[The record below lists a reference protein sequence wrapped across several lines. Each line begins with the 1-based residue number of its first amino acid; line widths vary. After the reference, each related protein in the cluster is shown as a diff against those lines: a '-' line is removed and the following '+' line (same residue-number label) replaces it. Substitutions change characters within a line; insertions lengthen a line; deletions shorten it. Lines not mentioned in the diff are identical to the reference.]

1 MVPAASKIGPNTK
14 SYRRVYIM
22 FRRNTTLRNTVR
34 VILVLAVLIVAAGI
48 IIDRDTNE
56 FTLQTAVGQTNDTL
70 QTSEDFLHLERANR
84 AFIDLVARTRPAV
97 VQITTTTQRSRIITS
112 ERRQIT
118 PEQEEQF
125 RDFFGDEFFRRFF
138 GEPEQEPRQRIFPN
152 PAPVRGVG
160 SGVIVSDDGYILT
173 NNHVIERS
181 DEITVTLSNG
191 KEYAAELVGRDAAGT
206 EVSGTDLAVL
216 KIDAEGLPTLPF
228 GDSDQLEVGEW
239 VIAIGTPLN
248 FSQTVTRGIVS
259 AKGRPGWFSGIKYGN
274 FIQTDAPINRGN
286 SGGALINIRG
296 ELVGIN
302 TAIITGGFSTGNI
315 GIGFAVPSKMAQQV
329 LPQLIKH
336 GKVERGWLGI
346 SMGNVDPDLA
356 EKLNFDTP
364 RGTVVHGVSK
374 GSPADKAGIERSD
387 VIVEF
392 NGETIRDS
400 NDLMHVVAATEV
412 GKSVEVIVLRGDN
425 REKRLTV
432 KLGKRTEEAIAK
444 LNDQLKE
451 AEKARTEGWKLG
463 EMRQNRDEEQ
473 EGFAGLQVQ
482 NLTPAIA
489 ERYGYASDEKGVVVT
504 QVESG
509 SNAEKKGIV
518 PGSLIQE
525 MEWTSIEDLASY
537 ARLVEQLTNE
547 NKRQVLLYVKS
558 PNGQGG
564 AYVTIK
570 VPTSDR

>member
-1 MVPAASKIGPNTK
+1 
-14 SYRRVYIM
+14 M
-22 FRRNTTLRNTVR
+22 FRHSTTLRNSVR
-34 VILVLAVLIVAAGI
+34 VILVLAVLIVAAGV
-48 IIDRDTNE
+48 IIDRNTNE

-97 VQITTTTQRSRIITS
+97 VQITTTSQRNRGITS
-112 ERRQIT
+112 ERREIT

-138 GEPEQEPRQRIFPN
+138 REPEQEPRQRIFPN
-152 PAPVRGVG
+152 PAPVRGIG

-206 EVSGTDLAVL
+206 EVSGTDLALL
-216 KIDAEGLPTLPF
+216 KIDAEGLPILPF
-228 GDSDQLEVGEW
+228 GDSDRLEVGEW

-259 AKGRPGWFSGIKYGN
+259 AKERPGDRSGIKYGN

-302 TAIITGGFSTGNI
+302 TAIITGGLSMGNI

-329 LPQLIKH
+329 LPQLIKY

-346 SMGNVDPDLA
+346 SMRNVDPVSA
-356 EKLNFDTP
+356 EKLNFDMP
-364 RGTVVHGVSK
+364 RGAYVRGVSK
-374 GSPADKAGIERSD
+374 DSPADRGGIQRSD

-392 NGETIRDS
+392 NGETIRDI
-400 NDLMHVVAATEV
+400 NHLMHVVAATEV
-412 GKSVEVIVLRGDN
+412 GKSVEVTVLRGN
-425 REKRLTV
+425 NEEKRLTV

-444 LNDQLKE
+444 LNAQLYESDPTGIELGRARPNSDEQKE
-451 AEKARTEGWKLG
+451 S
-463 EMRQNRDEEQ
+463 
-473 EGFAGLQVQ
+473 FAGLHVEK
-482 NLTPAIA
+482 LTPAIA

-509 SNAEKKGIV
+509 STAEEKGIV

-525 MEWTSIEDLASY
+525 MEWTSIDDLESY
-537 ARLVEQLTNE
+537 SRLVEQLTKE
-547 NKRQVLLYVKS
+547 NKKQVLLYVKS

-570 VPTSDR
+570 VSTSDR

>member
-1 MVPAASKIGPNTK
+1 
-14 SYRRVYIM
+14 M
-22 FRRNTTLRNTVR
+22 FRLSTRLRNPIR
-34 VILVLAVLIVAAGI
+34 VILVLAVLIVAAGV

-70 QTSEDFLHLERANR
+70 QTSEDFQHLERANR

-97 VQITTTTQRSRIITS
+97 VQITTTTQRNRIITP
-112 ERRQIT
+112 ERQQIT

-125 RDFFGDEFFRRFF
+125 RDLFGDEFFRRFF
-138 GEPEQEPRQRIFPN
+138 REPEQEQPDQQAPRQRIFPN
-152 PAPVRGVG
+152 PVPVRGVG

-181 DEITVTLSNG
+181 DEIRVTLSNG
-191 KEYAAELVGRDAAGT
+191 KEYPAELVGRDAAGT

-302 TAIITGGFSTGNI
+302 TAIITGGLSTGNI

-336 GKVERGWLGI
+336 GKVARGWLGI
-346 SMGNVDPDLA
+346 SMRNVDQDLA

-364 RGTVVHGVSK
+364 RGAFVRGVSK
-374 GSPADKAGIERSD
+374 GSPADKAGIQRSD

-392 NGETIRDS
+392 NGETIRDI
-400 NDLMHVVAATEV
+400 NDLMYVVAATEV
-412 GKSVEVIVLRGDN
+412 GKSVEVIVLRDGTE
-425 REKRLTV
+425 EKRLTV

-444 LNDQLKE
+444 LNAQLQE
-451 AEKARTEGWKLG
+451 AENMRPELRGARLD
-463 EMRQNRDEEQ
+463 RDEEK
-473 EGFAGLQVQ
+473 EAFAGLQVQ

-504 QVESG
+504 RVESG

-525 MEWTSIEDLASY
+525 MEWTEIDDLASY
-537 ARLVEQLTNE
+537 SRLVEQLTNE
-547 NKRQVLLYVKS
+547 NKKQVLLYVKS
-558 PNGQGG
+558 PDGQGS
-564 AYVTIK
+564 AYVTIQ
-570 VPTSDR
+570 VSTSDR

>member
-1 MVPAASKIGPNTK
+1 M
-14 SYRRVYIM
+14 
-22 FRRNTTLRNTVR
+22 
-34 VILVLAVLIVAAGI
+34 VLAVLIVAAGV

-70 QTSEDFLHLERANR
+70 QTSEDFQHLERANR

-97 VQITTTTQRSRIITS
+97 VQITTTTQRNRIITP
-112 ERRQIT
+112 ERQQIT

-125 RDFFGDEFFRRFF
+125 RDLFGDEFFRRFF
-138 GEPEQEPRQRIFPN
+138 RDPEQEQPDQQAPRQRLFRN
-152 PAPVRGVG
+152 PVPVRGVG

-181 DEITVTLSNG
+181 DEISVTLSNG
-191 KEYAAELVGRDAAGT
+191 KEYPAELVGRDAAGT

-302 TAIITGGFSTGNI
+302 TAIITGGLSTGNI

-336 GKVERGWLGI
+336 GKVARGWLGI
-346 SMGNVDPDLA
+346 SMRNVDQDLA

-364 RGTVVHGVSK
+364 RGAFVRGVSK
-374 GSPADKAGIERSD
+374 GSPADTAGIQRSD

-392 NGETIRDS
+392 NGETIRDI
-400 NDLMHVVAATEV
+400 NDLMYVVAATEV
-412 GKSVEVIVLRGDN
+412 GKSVEVIVLRDGTE
-425 REKRLTV
+425 EKRLTV
-432 KLGKRTEEAIAK
+432 KLGKRTEEVIAK
-444 LNDQLKE
+444 LNAQLQE
-451 AEKARTEGWKLG
+451 AENMRPDLSGARL
-463 EMRQNRDEEQ
+463 NRDEQKEA
-473 EGFAGLQVQ
+473 FAGLQVQ

-525 MEWTSIEDLASY
+525 MEWTEIDDLAAYS
-537 ARLVEQLTNE
+537 RLVEQLTNE
-547 NKRQVLLYVKS
+547 NKKQVLLYVKS
-558 PNGQGG
+558 PNEQGS
-564 AYVTIK
+564 AYVTVK
-570 VPTSDR
+570 VSTSDDTSDR

>member
-1 MVPAASKIGPNTK
+1 
-14 SYRRVYIM
+14 M

-97 VQITTTTQRSRIITS
+97 VQITTTSQRNRIRTS
-112 ERRQIT
+112 ERQQIT

-138 GEPEQEPRQRIFPN
+138 GEPEQEPRQRTFPNPDPGQRIFPN

-173 NNHVIERS
+173 NNHVIERT
-181 DEITVTLSNG
+181 DEIRVTLSNG

-206 EVSGTDLAVL
+206 QVSGTDLALL
-216 KIDAEGLPTLPF
+216 KIDAEGLSTLPF

-302 TAIITGGFSTGNI
+302 TAIVTGGFSMGNI

-374 GSPADKAGIERSD
+374 GSPADKAGIQRSD
-387 VIVEF
+387 IIVEF
-392 NGETIRDS
+392 NGETIRNS
-400 NDLMHVVAATEV
+400 NDLMHVVAATAV
-412 GKSVEVIVLRGDN
+412 GESVEVRVLRGDN
-425 REKRLTV
+425 TEKRLTV
-432 KLGKRTEEAIAK
+432 KLGKRTEEVIAK
-444 LNDQLKE
+444 LNAQLAV
-451 AEKARTEGWKLG
+451 AENMQPELNGA
-463 EMRQNRDEEQ
+463 QPNRDEQQ
-473 EGFAGLQVQ
+473 EGFAGFHVQ
-482 NLTPAIA
+482 DLTPAIA
-489 ERYGYASDEKGVVVT
+489 ERYGYSSDEKGIIVT

-509 SNAEKKGIV
+509 SNAAEKGIV

-525 MEWTSIEDLASY
+525 MEWTTIEDLESY
-537 ARLVEQLTNE
+537 SRLVEDLTNE
-547 NKRQVLLYVKS
+547 NKKQVLLYVKS

-570 VPTSDR
+570 VSTADDRSDR

>member
-1 MVPAASKIGPNTK
+1 
-14 SYRRVYIM
+14 M
-22 FRRNTTLRNTVR
+22 FRLSTTLRNTVR
-34 VILVLAVLIVAAGI
+34 IILVLAVLIVAAGI
-48 IIDRDTNE
+48 IINRDTNE

-97 VQITTTTQRSRIITS
+97 VQITTKTQRNRITTPQ
-112 ERRQIT
+112 RQESS
-118 PEQEEQF
+118 PEDEEEQF
-125 RDFFGDEFFRRFF
+125 RRFF
-138 GEPEQEPRQRIFPN
+138 DEDSPFRFFFEERPQRPLNPN
-152 PAPVRGVG
+152 PRPTQGIG
-160 SGVIVSDDGYILT
+160 SGVIVSDNGYILT

-206 EVSGTDLAVL
+206 QVSGTDLAVL
-216 KIDAEGLPTLPF
+216 KIEAEGLPTLPF

-259 AKGRPGWFSGIKYGN
+259 AKGRPGGFSGIRYGN

-286 SGGALINIRG
+286 SGGALVNIRG

-302 TAIITGGFSTGNI
+302 TAIVTGGLSMGNI

-329 LPQLIKH
+329 LPNLIKH

-346 SMGNVDPDLA
+346 GMSNVNTDLA

-364 RGTVVHGVSK
+364 RGAYVNGVSK
-374 GSPADKAGIERSD
+374 NSPAEKGGIQPED

-392 NGETIRDS
+392 NSETIRDT
-400 NDLMHVVAATEV
+400 NHLMHVVAATEV
-412 GKSVEVIVLRGDN
+412 GKSVKVTVLRGN
-425 REKRLTV
+425 NQEKQLTV
-432 KLGKRTEEAIAK
+432 KLGKRTEEAIAR
-444 LNDQLKE
+444 LNAQLAVE
-451 AEKARTEGWKLG
+451 NMHPELNGT
-463 EMRQNRDEEQ
+463 QPNRDEQQ
-473 EGFAGLQVQ
+473 EGFAGFHVQ
-482 NLTPAIA
+482 DLTPAIA
-489 ERYGYASDEKGVVVT
+489 ERYGYSLDEKGVVVT

-509 SNAEKKGIV
+509 SNAEGKGIV

-525 MEWTSIEDLASY
+525 MEWTSIDDLESY
-537 ARLVEQLTNE
+537 SRLVEQLTNE
-547 NKRQVLLYVKS
+547 NKKQVLLYVKS

-570 VPTSDR
+570 VSTSDR

>member
-1 MVPAASKIGPNTK
+1 
-14 SYRRVYIM
+14 M
-22 FRRNTTLRNTVR
+22 FRLSPTLRNPVR
-34 VILVLAVLIVAAGI
+34 VILVLAVLIVAAGV

-97 VQITTTTQRSRIITS
+97 VQITTKTQRNRSITS
-112 ERRQIT
+112 ERREIT

-138 GEPEQEPRQRIFPN
+138 REQEPREQQAPRPRIFEN
-152 PAPVRGVG
+152 PPPVRGIG

-228 GDSDQLEVGEW
+228 GDSDELEVGEW

-259 AKGRPGWFSGIKYGN
+259 AKGRPGLFSGIKYGN

-302 TAIITGGFSTGNI
+302 TAIITGGLSTGNI

-329 LPQLIKH
+329 LPQLIKY

-346 SMGNVDPDLA
+346 SMRNIDQDLA
-356 EKLNFDTP
+356 EKLNFDAP
-364 RGTVVHGVSK
+364 RGAFVRGVSK
-374 GSPADKAGIERSD
+374 DSPADKAGIERLD

-392 NGETIRDS
+392 NGETIRDI

-412 GKSVEVIVLRGDN
+412 GKSVEVIVLRGDGE
-425 REKRLTV
+425 EKRLTV
-432 KLGKRTEEAIAK
+432 KLGKRTEEVIAK
-444 LNDQLKE
+444 LNAQLYE
-451 AEKARTEGWKLG
+451 SDMARIELG
-463 EMRQNRDEEQ
+463 DVRLNSDEEK
-473 EGFAGLQVQ
+473 ELFVGLHVEK
-482 NLTPAIA
+482 LTRALA
-489 ERYGYASDEKGVVVT
+489 ERYGYSSDEKGVVVT
-504 QVESG
+504 EVKSG
-509 SNAEKKGIV
+509 SDAEKNGIV

-525 MEWTSIEDLASY
+525 MEWTSIDDLESY
-537 ARLVEQLTNE
+537 SRLVEQLTME
-547 NKRQVLLYVKS
+547 NKKQVLLYVKS

-570 VPTSDR
+570 VSLSDR

>member
-1 MVPAASKIGPNTK
+1 MFRLNTK
-14 SYRRVYIM
+14 
-22 FRRNTTLRNTVR
+22 LRNPIR
-34 VILVLAVLIVAAGI
+34 IILVLAVLIVAAGV
-48 IIDRDTNE
+48 IIDRDTNQ

-70 QTSEDFLHLERANR
+70 QTSEDFQHLERANR

-97 VQITTTTQRSRIITS
+97 VQITTTTQRNRIITP
-112 ERRQIT
+112 ERQQIT

-125 RDFFGDEFFRRFF
+125 RDLFGDEFFRRFF
-138 GEPEQEPRQRIFPN
+138 QDREEPREQQAPRQRIFPN
-152 PAPVRGVG
+152 PVPVRGVG

-181 DEITVTLSNG
+181 DEIRVTLSNG
-191 KEYAAELVGRDAAGT
+191 KEYPAELVGRDAAGT

-302 TAIITGGFSTGNI
+302 TAIITGGLSTGNI

-346 SMGNVDPDLA
+346 SMRNVDQDLA

-364 RGTVVHGVSK
+364 RGAFVRGVSK
-374 GSPADKAGIERSD
+374 GSPADKAGLQRSD

-392 NGETIRDS
+392 NGETIRDI
-400 NDLMHVVAATEV
+400 NDLMYVVAATEV
-412 GKSVEVIVLRGDN
+412 GKSVEVIVLREGTE
-425 REKRLTV
+425 EKRLTV

-444 LNDQLKE
+444 LNAQLQE
-451 AEKARTEGWKLG
+451 AENMRPALRGARL
-463 EMRQNRDEEQ
+463 NRDEQKEA
-473 EGFAGLQVQ
+473 FAGLQVQ

-525 MEWTSIEDLASY
+525 MEWTEIDDLESY
-537 ARLVEQLTNE
+537 SRLVEQLTNE
-547 NKRQVLLYVKS
+547 NKKQVLLYVKS
-558 PNGQGG
+558 PNEQGS

-570 VPTSDR
+570 VSTSDDTSDR

>member
-1 MVPAASKIGPNTK
+1 M
-14 SYRRVYIM
+14 
-22 FRRNTTLRNTVR
+22 R
-34 VILVLAVLIVAAGI
+34 VILVLAVLIVAAGV
-48 IIDRDTNE
+48 IIDRDTNQ

-70 QTSEDFLHLERANR
+70 QTSEDFQHLERANR

-97 VQITTTTQRSRIITS
+97 VQITTTTQRNRIITP
-112 ERRQIT
+112 ERQQIT

-125 RDFFGDEFFRRFF
+125 RDLFGDEFFRRFF
-138 GEPEQEPRQRIFPN
+138 REPEQEQPDQQAPRQRIFPN
-152 PAPVRGVG
+152 PVPVRGVG

-181 DEITVTLSNG
+181 DEISVTLSNG
-191 KEYAAELVGRDAAGT
+191 KEYPAELVGRDAAGT

-302 TAIITGGFSTGNI
+302 TAIITGGLSTGNI

-329 LPQLIKH
+329 LPQLIKY
-336 GKVERGWLGI
+336 GKVARGWLGI
-346 SMGNVDPDLA
+346 SMRNVDQDLA

-364 RGTVVHGVSK
+364 RGAFVRGVSK
-374 GSPADKAGIERSD
+374 GSPADKAGIQRSD

-392 NGETIRDS
+392 NGETIRDI
-400 NDLMHVVAATEV
+400 NDLMYVVAATEV
-412 GKSVEVIVLRGDN
+412 GKSVEVIVLRDGTE
-425 REKRLTV
+425 EKRLTV

-444 LNDQLKE
+444 LNAQLQE
-451 AEKARTEGWKLG
+451 AENMRPELRGARLD
-463 EMRQNRDEEQ
+463 RDEEK
-473 EGFAGLQVQ
+473 EAFAGLQVQ

-504 QVESG
+504 RVESG

-525 MEWTSIEDLASY
+525 MEWTEIGDLASY
-537 ARLVEQLTNE
+537 SRLVEQLTNE
-547 NKRQVLLYVKS
+547 NKKQVLLYVKS
-558 PNGQGG
+558 PNGQGS

-570 VPTSDR
+570 VSTSDDTSDR

>member
-1 MVPAASKIGPNTK
+1 
-14 SYRRVYIM
+14 M
-22 FRRNTTLRNTVR
+22 FRLSTTLRNSVR
-34 VILVLAVLIVAAGI
+34 VILVLAVLIVAAGV
-48 IIDRDTNE
+48 IIDRDTNQ

-70 QTSEDFLHLERANR
+70 QTSEDFQHLERANR

-97 VQITTTTQRSRIITS
+97 VQITTTTQRNRIITP
-112 ERRQIT
+112 ERQQIT

-125 RDFFGDEFFRRFF
+125 RDLFGDEFFRRFF
-138 GEPEQEPRQRIFPN
+138 REPEQEQPDQQAPRQRIFRN
-152 PAPVRGVG
+152 PVPVRGVG

-181 DEITVTLSNG
+181 DEISVTLSNG
-191 KEYAAELVGRDAAGT
+191 KEYPAELVGRDAAGT

-302 TAIITGGFSTGNI
+302 TAIITGGLSTGNI

-346 SMGNVDPDLA
+346 SMRNVDQDLA

-364 RGTVVHGVSK
+364 RGAFVRGVSK
-374 GSPADKAGIERSD
+374 GSLQI
-387 VIVEF
+387 
-392 NGETIRDS
+392 
-400 NDLMHVVAATEV
+400 
-412 GKSVEVIVLRGDN
+412 
-425 REKRLTV
+425 
-432 KLGKRTEEAIAK
+432 KLGSNVQMSSLNLMAK
-444 LNDQLKE
+444 QSEIL
-451 AEKARTEGWKLG
+451 
-463 EMRQNRDEEQ
+463 M
-473 EGFAGLQVQ
+473 
-482 NLTPAIA
+482 I
-489 ERYGYASDEKGVVVT
+489 
-504 QVESG
+504 
-509 SNAEKKGIV
+509 
-518 PGSLIQE
+518 
-525 MEWTSIEDLASY
+525 
-537 ARLVEQLTNE
+537 
-547 NKRQVLLYVKS
+547 
-558 PNGQGG
+558 
-564 AYVTIK
+564 
-570 VPTSDR
+570 

>member
-1 MVPAASKIGPNTK
+1 
-14 SYRRVYIM
+14 M
-22 FRRNTTLRNTVR
+22 FRLSTRLRNSVK
-34 VILVLAVLIVAAGI
+34 VILVLAVLIVAAGV

-70 QTSEDFLHLERANR
+70 QTSEDFQHLERANR

-97 VQITTTTQRSRIITS
+97 VQITTTTQRNRIITP
-112 ERRQIT
+112 ERQQIT

-138 GEPEQEPRQRIFPN
+138 REQEQPDQQAPRQRIFPN
-152 PAPVRGVG
+152 PVPVRGVG

-181 DEITVTLSNG
+181 DEIRVTLSNG
-191 KEYAAELVGRDAAGT
+191 KEYSAELVGRDAAGT

-302 TAIITGGFSTGNI
+302 TAIITGGLSTGNI

-346 SMGNVDPDLA
+346 SMRNVDQDLA

-364 RGTVVHGVSK
+364 RGAFVRGVSK
-374 GSPADKAGIERSD
+374 GSPADQGGIQRSD

-392 NGETIRDS
+392 NGETIRDI
-400 NDLMHVVAATEV
+400 NDLMYVVAATEV
-412 GKSVEVIVLRGDN
+412 GKSVEVIVLRDGTE
-425 REKRLTV
+425 EKRLTV
-432 KLGKRTEEAIAK
+432 KLGKRTEEVIAK
-444 LNDQLKE
+444 LNAQLQEAENMRPELRGARLDRDEQKE
-451 AEKARTEGWKLG
+451 A
-463 EMRQNRDEEQ
+463 
-473 EGFAGLQVQ
+473 FAGLQVQ

-525 MEWTSIEDLASY
+525 MEWTEIGDLASY
-537 ARLVEQLTNE
+537 SRLVEQLANE
-547 NKRQVLLYVKS
+547 NKKQVLLYVKS

-570 VPTSDR
+570 VSTSDDTSDR

>member
-1 MVPAASKIGPNTK
+1 
-14 SYRRVYIM
+14 M
-22 FRRNTTLRNTVR
+22 FRRNTTLRNPVR
-34 VILVLAVLIVAAGI
+34 VILVLAVLIVAAGV

-70 QTSEDFLHLERANR
+70 QTSEDFQHLERANR

-97 VQITTTTQRSRIITS
+97 VQITTTTQRNRIITP
-112 ERRQIT
+112 ERQQIT

-138 GEPEQEPRQRIFPN
+138 RDPEQEQRDQQAPRQRIFPN

-181 DEITVTLSNG
+181 DEIRVTLSNG
-191 KEYAAELVGRDAAGT
+191 KEYPAELVGRDAAGT

-302 TAIITGGFSTGNI
+302 TAIITGGLSTGNI

-346 SMGNVDPDLA
+346 SMRNVDQDLA

-364 RGTVVHGVSK
+364 RGAFVRGVSK
-374 GSPADKAGIERSD
+374 GSPADKAGIQRSD

-392 NGETIRDS
+392 NGETIRDI
-400 NDLMHVVAATEV
+400 NDLMYVVAATEV
-412 GKSVEVIVLRGDN
+412 GKSVEVIVLRDGTE
-425 REKRLTV
+425 EKRLTV
-432 KLGKRTEEAIAK
+432 KLGKRTEEVIAK
-444 LNDQLKE
+444 LNAQLQE
-451 AEKARTEGWKLG
+451 AENMRPELRGARL
-463 EMRQNRDEEQ
+463 NRDEEK
-473 EGFAGLQVQ
+473 EAFAGLQVQ

-518 PGSLIQE
+518 SGSLIQE
-525 MEWTSIEDLASY
+525 MEWTEIDDLASY
-537 ARLVEQLTNE
+537 SRLVEQLTNE
-547 NKRQVLLYVKS
+547 NKKQVLLYVKS
-558 PNGQGG
+558 PNGQGS

-570 VPTSDR
+570 VSTSDDTSDR

>member
-1 MVPAASKIGPNTK
+1 
-14 SYRRVYIM
+14 M
-22 FRRNTTLRNTVR
+22 FRLSTTLRNTVR
-34 VILVLAVLIVAAGI
+34 IILVLAVLIVAAGI

-56 FTLQTAVGQTNDTL
+56 FRLQTAVGQTNDTL

-97 VQITTTTQRSRIITS
+97 VQITTQTQRNRRITS

-138 GEPEQEPRQRIFPN
+138 REPEQEQRQRIFPN
-152 PAPVRGVG
+152 PDPVRGVG

-191 KEYAAELVGRDAAGT
+191 KEYAAALVGRDAAGT

-302 TAIITGGFSTGNI
+302 TAIVTGGLSMGNI

-346 SMGNVDPDLA
+346 SMRNVDQDLA

-364 RGTVVHGVSK
+364 RGAFVRGVSK
-374 GSPADKAGIERSD
+374 GSPADKSGIQRSD

-392 NGETIRDS
+392 NGETIRDI

-412 GKSVEVIVLRGDN
+412 GKSVEVIVIRGDN
-425 REKRLTV
+425 KEKRLTV
-432 KLGKRTEEAIAK
+432 KLGKRTEEVIAK
-444 LNDQLKE
+444 LNAQLE
-451 AEKARTEGWKLG
+451 EVETMRTELDGARL
-463 EMRQNRDEEQ
+463 NPDEQQ
-473 EGFAGLQVQ
+473 EAFAGLHVQ

-525 MEWTSIEDLASY
+525 MEWTTIEDLASY
-537 ARLVEQLTNE
+537 SRLVEQLTNE
-547 NKRQVLLYVKS
+547 NKKQVLLYVKS

-570 VPTSDR
+570 VSTSDR

>member
-1 MVPAASKIGPNTK
+1 
-14 SYRRVYIM
+14 M
-22 FRRNTTLRNTVR
+22 FRRSTTLRNSIR

-56 FTLQTAVGQTNDTL
+56 FTLQTAIGQTNDTL

-97 VQITTTTQRSRIITS
+97 VRITTKTQRNRRITS
-112 ERRQIT
+112 ERQQIT

-125 RDFFGDEFFRRFF
+125 KDFFGDEFFRRFF
-138 GEPEQEPRQRIFPN
+138 PEPEQEPRQRIFPN
-152 PAPVRGVG
+152 PGPLTGVG

-181 DEITVTLSNG
+181 DEITITLSNG
-191 KEYAAELVGRDAAGT
+191 KEYAAKLVGRDAAGT

-216 KIDAEGLPTLPF
+216 KIDAQGLPTLPF

-259 AKGRPGWFSGIKYGN
+259 AKGRPGHRSGIAYGN

-302 TAIITGGFSTGNI
+302 TAIVTGGLSMGNI

-346 SMGNVDPDLA
+346 RMGPVNPDLT
-356 EKLNFDTP
+356 EKLNFDAP
-364 RGTVVHGVSK
+364 RGAYVRDVSK
-374 GSPADKAGIERSD
+374 DSPADNGGIQSED

-392 NGETIRDS
+392 NGETIRDWQH
-400 NDLMHVVAATEV
+400 LMHVVAATEV
-412 GKSVEVIVLRGDN
+412 GKSVKVTVLRGDN
-425 REKRLTV
+425 EEKQLTV
-432 KLGKRTEEAIAK
+432 KLGKRTEEVIAK
-444 LNDQLKE
+444 LNAQVAE
-451 AEKARTEGWKLG
+451 AERTGTRVESVGQ
-463 EMRQNRDEEQ
+463 MREEQ
-473 EGFAGLQVQ
+473 QETFAGLQVQ
-482 NLTPAIA
+482 ALTPAIA

-525 MEWTSIEDLASY
+525 MEWTSIDDLESY
-537 ARLVEQLTNE
+537 SRLVEQLANE
-547 NKRQVLLYVKS
+547 NKKQVLLYVKS

-570 VPTSDR
+570 VSTSDR

>member
-1 MVPAASKIGPNTK
+1 
-14 SYRRVYIM
+14 M
-22 FRRNTTLRNTVR
+22 FRRSTTLRNTVR
-34 VILVLAVLIVAAGI
+34 VILVLAVLVVAAGI

-70 QTSEDFLHLERANR
+70 QTSEDFQHLERANR

-97 VQITTTTQRSRIITS
+97 VQITTTTQRNRIITP
-112 ERRQIT
+112 ERQQIT

-125 RDFFGDEFFRRFF
+125 RDLFGDEFFRRFF
-138 GEPEQEPRQRIFPN
+138 REQEQPDQQAPRQRIFPN
-152 PAPVRGVG
+152 PVPVRGVG

-181 DEITVTLSNG
+181 DEIRVTLSNG
-191 KEYAAELVGRDAAGT
+191 KEYSAELVGRDAAGT

-302 TAIITGGFSTGNI
+302 TAIITGGLSTGNI

-346 SMGNVDPDLA
+346 SMRNVDQDLA

-364 RGTVVHGVSK
+364 RGAFVRGVSK
-374 GSPADKAGIERSD
+374 GSPADQAGIQRSD

-392 NGETIRDS
+392 NGETIRDI
-400 NDLMHVVAATEV
+400 NDLMYVVAATEV
-412 GKSVEVIVLRGDN
+412 GKSVEVIVLRDGTK
-425 REKRLTV
+425 EKQLTV
-432 KLGKRTEEAIAK
+432 KLGKRTEEVIAK
-444 LNDQLKE
+444 LNAQLQE
-451 AEKARTEGWKLG
+451 AENMRPELRGARL
-463 EMRQNRDEEQ
+463 NPDEQKET
-473 EGFAGLQVQ
+473 FAGLQVQ
-482 NLTPAIA
+482 DLTSAIA

-504 QVESG
+504 HVESG

-525 MEWTSIEDLASY
+525 MEWTEIDDLASY
-537 ARLVEQLTNE
+537 SRLVEQLANE
-547 NKRQVLLYVKS
+547 NKKQVLLYVKS
-558 PNGQGG
+558 PNEQGS

-570 VPTSDR
+570 VSTSDDTSDR

>member
-1 MVPAASKIGPNTK
+1 
-14 SYRRVYIM
+14 M
-22 FRRNTTLRNTVR
+22 FRLSTTLRNNTVR

-97 VQITTTTQRSRIITS
+97 VQITTKTQRNRITTPQ
-112 ERRQIT
+112 RQESS
-118 PEQEEQF
+118 PEDEEEQF
-125 RDFFGDEFFRRFF
+125 RRFF
-138 GEPEQEPRQRIFPN
+138 DEDSPFRFFFEERPQRPLNPN
-152 PAPVRGVG
+152 LRPTQGIG
-160 SGVIVSDDGYILT
+160 SGVIVSDNGYILT

-286 SGGALINIRG
+286 SGGALVNIRG

-302 TAIITGGFSTGNI
+302 TAIVTGGLSMGNI

-329 LPQLIKH
+329 LPKLIKH

-346 SMGNVDPDLA
+346 GMRNVNTDLA

-364 RGTVVHGVSK
+364 RGAYVNGVSK
-374 GSPADKAGIERSD
+374 NSPAEKGGIQPED

-392 NGETIRDS
+392 NGETIRDT
-400 NDLMHVVAATEV
+400 NHLMHVVAATEV
-412 GKSVEVIVLRGDN
+412 GKSVKVTVLRGN
-425 REKRLTV
+425 NQEKQLTV

-444 LNDQLKE
+444 LNAQL
-451 AEKARTEGWKLG
+451 AETENMQPELNGT
-463 EMRQNRDEEQ
+463 EPNRDEQQ
-473 EGFAGLQVQ
+473 EAFAGLHVQ

-489 ERYGYASDEKGVVVT
+489 ERYGYSSDEKGVVVT

-518 PGSLIQE
+518 AGSLIQE
-525 MEWTSIEDLASY
+525 MEWTSIDDLESY
-537 ARLVEQLTNE
+537 SRLVEQLTNE
-547 NKRQVLLYVKS
+547 NKKQVLLYVKS
-558 PNGQGG
+558 PNGEGG

-570 VPTSDR
+570 VSTSDNTLDK